1 MFKAVYFHKTVRS
14 AEVMLLHS
22 ILLAYDSINFNVA
35 SLDNYLSLTDETILI
50 RILTSKGNPLARQ
63 LARNYLERK
72 LLKCVYER
80 FIQKKERLRDKLNWN
95 KITDVSS
102 KIAEVAKV
110 KSDRVFIDVSG
121 ISSVPLAPNKQEM
134 RSILLVGEEEA
145 LKTPV
150 SQLPLINS
158 ISGHLDML
166 RVYTDEENRKKVTI
180 AARKVFG
187 DEGSI
192 CDGF

>member
-1 MFKAVYFHKTVRS
+1 MK
-14 AEVMLLHS
+14 
-22 ILLAYDSINFNVA
+22 
-35 SLDNYLSLTDETILI
+35 
-50 RILTSKGNPLARQ
+50 ILTSEDNSLARE

-80 FIQKKERLRDKLNWN
+80 FIQKKERLKDRLNWN

-110 KSDRVFIDVSG
+110 KTDRVFIDVSG

-134 RSILLVGEEEA
+134 RSILLVGEGEA

-150 SQLPLINS
+150 SQLPLIDS
-158 ISGHLDML
+158 ILGHLDML

-180 AARKVFG
+180 ATRKVFG